1 MSASISPLPE
11 PHIEYVRSLYECP
24 ELRAQRLRRIMG
36 QLNDFIDDAH
46 PGVGQPMSDDLRY
59 QIACVRNARM
69 AVEVALISAAE
80 EVE

>member
-1 MSASISPLPE
+1 MISPLPE
-11 PHIEYVRSLYECP
+11 PHIEYVLALYECP
-24 ELRAQRLRRIMG
+24 ELRAQRLRRLIRD
-36 QLNDFIDDAH
+36 LDAFVDDAAT
-46 PGVGQPMSDDLRY
+46 PAGEPVSDDLRY